1 MRPCQGRDRGFES
14 RRDRQNKKTN
24 RPDGDLFFIDK
35 LKSYSK
41 ISLAGAMAESADAT
55 DLKSVVGNNV
65 RVRPPLAPQM
75 SLRLLTQDVAMTFSS
90 KSKYV
95 YSSAP

>member
-14 RRDRQNKKTN
+14 RRDRQNKTN
-24 RPDGDLFFIDK
+24 RLHGDLFFIDK

-65 RVRPPLAPQM
+65 RVRLPLAPQM
-75 SLRLLTQDVAMTFSS
+75 SLRLLLQDVAMTFSS
-90 KSKYV
+90 KGKYV